1 MGAIGNSA
9 VLFCAKGSLKTS
21 EASFSEAKT
30 SEASFSEAKTS
41 EASFSEAKTSKASFS
56 EAKTSKASFR
66 LPLLVYNV
74 MSSKSAN
81 SGWRAK

>member
-21 EASFSEAKT
+21 KASFSEAKT
-30 SEASFSEAKTS
+30 SE
-41 EASFSEAKTSKASFS
+41 
-56 EAKTSKASFR
+56 ASFR

>member
-30 SEASFSEAKTS
+30 SEAG
-41 EASFSEAKTSKASFS
+41 FS